1 MKEIKILG
9 TGCKKC
15 KELYK
20 MVIELAPNAKVEK
33 VEDITKIIEY
43 NVMSTP
49 ALVID
54 GKVVHS
60 GGLPSKDELKKML
73 EGTKTGTCS
82 CGGCC

>member
-1 MKEIKILG
+1 MKDIKILG

-20 MVIELAPNAKVEK
+20 MVVELAPDARVEK
-33 VEDITKIIEY
+33 VEDIAKIMEY
-43 NVMSTP
+43 NVISTP

-60 GGLPSKDELKKML
+60 GGLPKKDELKKML
-73 EGTKTGTCS
+73 EDGKTGTCS